1 MSHPRYSIVVPV
13 HNEEPT
19 LPHLHCR
26 LSSLLERLD
35 GEAEVLLVDDG
46 SRDRSYPMMKA
57 IHRLDPRFK
66 VVHLSRN
73 FGHQIAITAGMDLAE
88 GDAVV
93 VMDADLQDPP
103 EVVLEMARLWHEGYE
118 VVYGVR
124 QDRSSD
130 SWFKRK
136 SASAFYRLLRRLT
149 DVDIPAE
156 VGDFRLVDRR
166 ALDVFKEME
175 EGSRF
180 VRGMFSWMGFRQIG
194 VPYARAPR
202 HAGETKYP
210 LRKMLYLAVDGVVG
224 FSRVPLRMALN
235 AGLAAAALAVFGGM
249 AALLLRLLGVFVVP
263 GWASVIF
270 VVCFLGGVQLAV
282 LGVMGE
288 YIGRT
293 YEEVIRRP
301 LYIVDALHGVVEGEP
316 SRRRAA
322 LAVPPGGGVPDEV
335 PFVTV
340 FGEVGA

>member
-1 MSHPRYSIVVPV
+1 MSHARYSIVVPV
-13 HNEEPT
+13 HDEEPT

-26 LSSLLERLD
+26 LARLLERLD
-35 GEAEVLLVDDG
+35 GEGEVLLVDDG
-46 SRDRSYPMMKA
+46 SRDRSYVMMKS

-73 FGHQIAITAGMDLAE
+73 FGHQVAITAGMDLAE

-103 EVVLEMARLWHEGYE
+103 EVVLEMARLWREGYE

-124 QDRSSD
+124 EDRTSD

-136 SASAFYRLLRRLT
+136 SASVFYRLLRRLS

-166 ALDVFKEME
+166 ALDAFKEME

-194 VPYARAPR
+194 VPYVRAPR
-202 HAGETKYP
+202 HAGATKYP
-210 LRKMLYLAVDGVVG
+210 LRNMLYLAVDGVVG

-235 AGLAAAALAVFGGM
+235 AGLAAAVLAVFGGM

-288 YIGRT
+288 YVGRT

-301 LYIVDALHGVVEGEP
+301 LYIVDALHGVVEGGP
-316 SRRRAA
+316 PRRRAVVA
-322 LAVPPGGGVPDEV
+322 APKAPGAPEEV
-335 PFVTV
+335 PFVTA

>member
-1 MSHPRYSIVVPV
+1 MSHARYSIVVPV
-13 HNEEPT
+13 HNEEAA

-35 GEAEVLLVDDG
+35 GEAEVVLVDDG
-46 SRDRSYPMMKA
+46 SRDRSYAMMRS
-57 IHRLDPRFK
+57 IHRMDARFK

-73 FGHQIAITAGMDLAE
+73 FGHQVAITAGMDLAE

-103 EVVLEMARLWHEGYE
+103 EVVLEMARRWHEGYD

-124 QDRSSD
+124 QDRASD
-130 SWFKRK
+130 NWFKRT
-136 SASAFYRLLRRLT
+136 SASVFYRLLRRLT
-149 DVDIPAE
+149 DVDIPRD

-166 ALDVFKEME
+166 ALDAFKEME

-194 VPYARAPR
+194 VPYARAAR

-224 FSRVPLRMALN
+224 FSRVPLRLALN
-235 AGLAAAALAVFGGM
+235 AGLALAALAVFGGM
-249 AALLLRLLGVFVVP
+249 GALLLRVLGVFVVP
-263 GWASVIF
+263 GWASLVF
-270 VVCFLGGVQLAV
+270 LVCFLGGAQLAV
-282 LGVMGE
+282 LGVLGE

-301 LYIVDALHGVVEGEP
+301 LYIVDALHGVVETGP
-316 SRRRAA
+316 PRRRAVVAAPQGA
-322 LAVPPGGGVPDEV
+322 LPDLVE
-335 PFVTV
+335 
-340 FGEVGA
+340 EMA

>member
-1 MSHPRYSIVVPV
+1 MSHARYSIVVPV

-19 LPHLHCR
+19 LPHLHRR
-26 LSSLLERLD
+26 LASLLDRLD

-46 SRDRSYPMMKA
+46 SRDRSYVIMKR

-73 FGHQIAITAGMDLAE
+73 FGHQVAITAGMDLAE

-124 QDRSSD
+124 QDRTSD
-130 SWFKRK
+130 SWFKRR
-136 SASAFYRLLRRLT
+136 SASVFYRLLRRLT
-149 DVDIPAE
+149 DVDIPGEA
-156 VGDFRLVDRR
+156 GACRLFVRR
-166 ALDVFKEME
+166 ARDAFKEME
-175 EGSRF
+175 EGSRY

-210 LRKMLYLAVDGVVG
+210 LRKMLSLAMDGVVG

-235 AGLAAAALAVFGGM
+235 AGLAAAALAVLGGV
-249 AALLLRLLGVFVVP
+249 APLLLRVLGVYVVP
-263 GWASVIF
+263 GWSSVIF

-301 LYIVDALHGVVEGEP
+301 LYIVDALHGVVETGP
-316 SRRRAA
+316 SRQRAVVA
-322 LAVPPGGGVPDEV
+322 APQMAGVPDEADFV
-335 PFVTV
+335 PA